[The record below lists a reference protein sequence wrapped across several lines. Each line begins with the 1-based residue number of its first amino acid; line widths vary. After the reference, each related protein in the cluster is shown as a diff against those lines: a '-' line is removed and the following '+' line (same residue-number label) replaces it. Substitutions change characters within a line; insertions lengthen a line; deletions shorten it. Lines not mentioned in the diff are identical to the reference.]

1 MKYTL
6 TDTGKEKIITFI
18 KKCNDKFP
26 NIDSILK
33 LINSDEKVDIK
44 GMHCICNGL
53 TLNYNENLSC
63 KLQYGVDY
71 VKRGQIAI
79 TYSNGD
85 FETPISIPNG
95 KEPYEFMVDLAL
107 EAMRAVIIESGYE
120 VGRTSLFWNEEEN
133 KLILDTEFND
143 TCTYKYYE

>member
-33 LINSDEKVDIK
+33 LINSDEKINIK
-44 GMHCICNGL
+44 GIHCICNGL
-53 TLNYNENLSC
+53 TVNYNENLSC
-63 KLQYGVDY
+63 RLQYGVDY

-107 EAMRAVIIESGYE
+107 EAMRYE

>member
-1 MKYTL
+1 
-6 TDTGKEKIITFI
+6 
-18 KKCNDKFP
+18 
-26 NIDSILK
+26 
-33 LINSDEKVDIK
+33 
-44 GMHCICNGL
+44 MHL
-53 TLNYNENLSC
+53 
-63 KLQYGVDY
+63 
-71 VKRGQIAI
+71 KRGQIAI

>member
-33 LINSDEKVDIK
+33 LINSDEKINIK
-44 GMHCICNGL
+44 GIHCICNGL
-53 TLNYNENLSC
+53 TVNYNENLSC
-63 KLQYGVDY
+63 RLQYGVDY

-95 KEPYEFMVDLAL
+95 KEPY
-107 EAMRAVIIESGYE
+107 
-120 VGRTSLFWNEEEN
+120 
-133 KLILDTEFND
+133 
-143 TCTYKYYE
+143 